1 MTDLFDT
8 TAIQDNPEYW
18 DALASRIT
26 AHVARRAST
35 LDWLAHSRAG
45 FVAACFAFAA
55 SLAFLMTTA
64 SPPSPPNASVAW
76 TIVLMP
82 ADDVANAMLVR
93 QAPPAI
99 ESLLFPLRSEA
110 R

>member
-1 MTDLFDT
+1 MIDLFDT
-8 TAIQDNPEYW
+8 TSIQDSPEHW

-26 AHVARRAST
+26 SHVARNATT

-45 FVAACFAFAA
+45 FIAACFTVAA
-55 SLAFLMTTA
+55 SLALLMSSSDPLSPRDASLAWMTA
-64 SPPSPPNASVAW
+64 L
-76 TIVLMP
+76 TP
-82 ADDVANAMLVR
+82 ADDVAQAMLAR

-99 ESLLFPLRSEA
+99 ESLLFPRRSET